1 MNHKIVGVVSAAI
14 LASTVGIALASSPS
28 VWKAFREDVRE
39 KCDVALRNVL
49 ASPEVIVDPFGASS
63 SGIAL
68 GVGESKY
75 SKEQLVIVC
84 MYDKHTQKVELGSE
98 IKLNDIAPYKK
109 LLDENIQLREH
120 ITKDQQGNTADTL

>member
-1 MNHKIVGVVSAAI
+1 MNRKVIGVVSAAI
-14 LASTVGIALASSPS
+14 LAGSAFVVLASSPGA
-28 VWKAFREDVRE
+28 WKAFREDVRE

-49 ASPEVIVDPFGASS
+49 INPDVTVDPFGASS

-75 SKEQLVIVC
+75 SKEQFVIVC
-84 MYDKHTQKVELGSE
+84 VYDKHTQKVELGSE

-109 LLDENIQLREH
+109 LLDENIQLRKN
-120 ITKDQQGNTADTL
+120 TVKTRQGNTADTL